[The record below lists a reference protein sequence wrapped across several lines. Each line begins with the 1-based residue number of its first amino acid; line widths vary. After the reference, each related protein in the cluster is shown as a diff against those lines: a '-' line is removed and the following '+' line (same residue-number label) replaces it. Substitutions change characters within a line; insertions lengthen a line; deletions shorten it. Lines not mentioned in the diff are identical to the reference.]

1 MAVHDPPCRSVE
13 EHITVSQERDEIGW
27 NLERWALRMT
37 YERDQE
43 MAAIEAERVFREEA
57 NAENELELRYA
68 WGDR

>member
-1 MAVHDPPCRSVE
+1 MAVHDPPCRSAE
-13 EHITVSQERDEIGW
+13 EHITVSQARDEIGW

-43 MAAIEAERVFREEA
+43 EAALRAEQERTR
-57 NAENELELRYA
+57 AESELELRYA

>member
-13 EHITVSQERDEIGW
+13 EHITVSQERGEIGW

-43 MAAIEAERVFREEA
+43 MAALAEIEERDR
-57 NAENELELRYA
+57 ENELELRYA
-68 WGDR
+68 WGDK